1 MTCNFCGSVVKD
13 DAIYCPNCGEKPNT
27 KKKNTV
33 KEKKHEE
40 NKEEKV
46 SETTT
51 NSDYSFLWGILGY
64 FVPIAGL
71 VLFIIWKDS
80 KPKDSKAAGIGALVR
95 ACLMLFA
102 FIIMVFMMIFSTIMD
117 L

>member
-1 MTCNFCGSVVKD
+1 MTCNFCGNVVKD

-33 KEKKHEE
+33 LETKEDK
-40 NKEEKV
+40 KEEKV

-51 NSDYSFLWGILGY
+51 NSDVPFLWGLLGY

-71 VLFIIWKDS
+71 ILFIVWKDS
-80 KPKDSKAAGIGALVR
+80 KPKDSKAAGIGALIRV
-95 ACLMLFA
+95 CFMFIA
-102 FIIMVFMMIFSTIMD
+102 FMIMIFLFMYSAIMN